1 MERDERRGARGQ
13 IIPLFALTL
22 VAIVAMVG
30 LVLDG
35 GSTFAQRRS
44 EQNAVDLAALAAAND
59 LIVNQG
65 SATWDATARSVA
77 TQNGYTDGVNGASVS
92 VTCKNCPGQATDA
105 SAAGVQVTV
114 TITAPHPNTFTNVI
128 GISNWNVSTTA
139 TAETGWPDTSTGPA
153 PFIVSK
159 TAFNGEGKATSC
171 QDKDHQCDL
180 THPVSDTPTT
190 PADFTFTNFGYN
202 KLCQDPGNVND
213 AQLQAYLAGRASFS
227 ITLQVGCYIAQH
239 NNGVMNNTVAALQAM
254 APTAFAVP
262 VVDVNGDY
270 VGWTT
275 FMMTGANANGRNG
288 TITGYYV
295 DGTSYF
301 NQTLDVSGSGFGNST
316 FGGSYVLK
324 LVN

>member
-1 MERDERRGARGQ
+1 MDPFGRRGERGQ
-13 IIPLFALTL
+13 IIPVFALTL

-44 EQNAVDLAALAAAND
+44 EQNAADLAAFAAAND
-59 LIVNQG
+59 LIVNLG

-77 TQNGYTDGVNGASVS
+77 TKNGYTDGVDGTSVT
-92 VTCKNCPGQATDA
+92 VTCKNCPGQATDTSA
-105 SAAGVQVTV
+105 SGVQVSV
-114 TITAPHPNTFTNVI
+114 TITAPHPNTFTRVV
-128 GISNWNVSTTA
+128 GISSWNVTTTA
-139 TAETGWPDTSTGPA
+139 TAETGWPDTATGPG
-153 PFIVSK
+153 PFLVSNQ
-159 TAFNGEGKATSC
+159 AFTKQGQAIDCTGVS
-171 QDKDHQCDL
+171 DQCTL

-190 PADFTFTNFGYN
+190 PQDFTFTNFGYN
-202 KLCQDPGNVND
+202 KLCNDPGNVND
-213 AQLQAYLAGRASFS
+213 SQLQAYLSGRASFS
-227 ITLQVGCYIAQH
+227 ITLTVGCYIAQH

-254 APTAFAVP
+254 APMAFPIP
-262 VVDVNGDY
+262 VVDPNGNY

-295 DGTSYF
+295 NSEAYF
-301 NQTLDVSGSGFGNST
+301 NQQLAVSGSGFGTST
-316 FGGSYVLK
+316 FGGSYILK